1 MNGCTPC
8 KPVAIR
14 MSTSPKPHNIR
25 WGNLFALHKVD
36 CAMLPAAAVA
46 SASAPTMS
54 KYTDKLIIATKS
66 ARGPETCCKR
76 LSFQMNNM
84 SQGAYPATNPVQN
97 PFREK
102 RRGLGG
108 GGSHLMNRQGL
119 LMTPQTN
126 ANGTPS
132 SSAAGK
138 TFVAIEEKDKHHKK
152 TKTQPTNKP

>member
-14 MSTSPKPHNIR
+14 MSTSPKAPNIR
-25 WGNLFALHKVD
+25 WGNLFALHKVY

-54 KYTDKLIIATKS
+54 KYTDKLIIATKL

-108 GGSHLMNRQGL
+108 GGFPLMKRHVL

-126 ANGTPS
+126 ANGTLS
-132 SSAAGK
+132 SSAAVISL
-138 TFVAIEEKDKHHKK
+138 VAMKEMMNQHKN
-152 TKTQPTNKP
+152 PSTNPSKNL